1 MRPNILII
9 DDLFGRNLS
18 MRRNVERENLCTQF
32 RWLDMTGDAGA
43 GLSKQQPL
51 HPTANAI
58 FYRGQSPDP
67 SGVGDE
73 VWNDLEGSMST
84 VRRGWSGALREGR
97 TPWAIVLLDLCFYTG
112 LVTEKSN
119 RLTPGMAEG
128 RAADDQPGSYFGLTL
143 LDAIHR
149 EFPELPVLILSSK
162 PREEVSLEFSRL
174 GALGFID
181 RSDPQAPE
189 QLEAA
194 LWHHGLLP
202 DPDGE
207 VVGNSLQLLLSLR
220 EARRA
225 AGHRENMLIRGERGT
240 GKELMA
246 RYMHRAGAHDDREC
260 PFVTVNSAVFT
271 PYLFSSEM
279 FGIEARTATGVDG
292 KVGLIESAK
301 GGDLFLDEIADMPPE
316 AQAAA
321 LRVLQERQITRVG
334 GRKVIP
340 VDVRFLSAT
349 NADIEDRAYGFR
361 LDLLDRLRL
370 GGTIWLPSLRERPA
384 DIPLLTGKF
393 VREAE
398 AKRPGIRRR
407 KATEEAMA
415 VLVEHNW
422 PGNIRELRTVI
433 FDAVSRYPDVEYL
446 VPGHLRFTPA
456 NSPVKLQEPSVIFPA
471 RETRNSKLTHA
482 HALATDSFDDLLRQ
496 LNALDFGALDAT
508 DWAGRL
514 SDLQMTQARVAA
526 KMVLAAINATKR
538 RTSEN
543 PLGQIQLHPA
553 FKLLTGDKTLTASK
567 AADMAKRLLAPLAG
581 ELTGD
586 LAEVYRIAVRLR
598 PKTVTTTNKS

>member
-9 DDLFGRNLS
+9 DDLFGRNLGT
-18 MRRNVERENLCTQF
+18 RRNVERENLCTQF

-43 GLSKQQPL
+43 RLSKQQPR

-58 FYRGQSPDP
+58 FFRGQSPDP
-67 SGVGDE
+67 SGLGDE
-73 VWNDLEGSMST
+73 VWNDLESSMSV

-97 TPWAIVLLDLCFYTG
+97 PPWAMVLLDLCFYTG

-119 RLTPGMAEG
+119 RLTPGMPEG
-128 RAADDQPGSYFGLTL
+128 RPTDDQPGSYFGLTL

-181 RSDPQAPE
+181 RSAPQAPE

-207 VVGNSLQLLLSLR
+207 VVGNSLPLLLSLR

-225 AGHRENMLIRGERGT
+225 AGHRENMLVRGERGT

-246 RYMHRAGAHDDREC
+246 RYMHRAGTHDDRER

-292 KVGLIESAK
+292 KVGLIESAQ

-349 NADIEDRAYGFR
+349 NADIEDKYCGFR

-370 GGTIWLPSLRERPA
+370 GGTIWLPSLRERRA
-384 DIPLLTGKF
+384 DIPLLTAKF
-393 VREAE
+393 VKEAE
-398 AKRPGIRRR
+398 ARRPGIRRR
-407 KATEEAMA
+407 EVTEEAMA
-415 VLVEHNW
+415 VLVEHSW

-433 FDAVSRYPDVEYL
+433 FDAVSRHPDVEYM
-446 VPGHLRFTPA
+446 VPGHLRFTPP
-456 NSPVKLQEPSVIFPA
+456 NSPVKYQEPGTISPT
-471 RETRNSKLTHA
+471 REAQNGKPTHA
-482 HALATDSFDDLLRQ
+482 PAADSFDDLLRQ
-496 LNALDFGALDAT
+496 LNALDFDALDAT
-508 DWAGRL
+508 EWAGRL

-526 KMVLAAINATKR
+526 RMVLAAINATKR

-543 PLGQIQLHPA
+543 PSGQIQLHPA

-567 AADMAKRLLAPLAG
+567 AADMAKRLLAPLAS

-586 LAEVYRIAVRLR
+586 LAEVYQTAMRLR
-598 PKTVTTTNKS
+598 PKTATTSNKS